1 MDQTRNVDISPAE
14 RSRLRVS
21 RGKRTLR
28 SSRRGHRP
36 GTAGPGLSADRHL
49 AGGAPLKRLTRPVRY
64 GGRALFADHS
74 FLTGPWFL
82 ITLSAIAGG
91 IGDP

>member
-28 SSRRGHRP
+28 SSRRGH
-36 GTAGPGLSADRHL
+36 GL
-49 AGGAPLKRLTRPVRY
+49 
-64 GGRALFADHS
+64 ALPALVYQ
-74 FLTGPWFL
+74 LTGIWQE
-82 ITLSAIAGG
+82 ARR
-91 IGDP
+91 